1 MYGAPV
7 WVKHM
12 SRKGWEILDKTNRRM
27 GLRVIVAYRIVA
39 KEAVEVLAGMQTPE
53 LLAEY

>member
-27 GLRVIVAYRIVA
+27 GLRVIGAYRIVA
-39 KEAVEVLAGMQTPE
+39 KEAVEVLAGMQPPE